1 MSLQTEQEYKLG
13 RPYQWRLSK
22 LSLIRRSLFV
32 YLKGLK
38 AEKRVVQKMTNRAV
52 TIRASRRPGKAA
64 TLGLGLLLPGS
75 VLVLWQT
82 LGHYGM
88 ISEMLFPTP
97 YTIAESFVTLAASG
111 ELWANYRISLVRALS
126 GFLLGGGLGL
136 LLGILVGLFRRT
148 EKLLDPSL
156 QMIRMIPSLAVVPLF
171 ILWFG
176 IGEESKVLLIAKS
189 AFFPLYINAFMGIR
203 GVDNKL
209 FEVARV
215 LGFSPIKQIIR
226 LVLPAALPNIIL
238 GLRLSLGLSWLG
250 LVVAELIASTSGIG
264 YMMSDARQFADTPVV
279 FVGIII
285 FAATGLL
292 SDSIVRY
299 LEGRLLRWQD
309 SYRG

>member
-1 MSLQTEQEYKLG
+1 
-13 RPYQWRLSK
+13 
-22 LSLIRRSLFV
+22 
-32 YLKGLK
+32 
-38 AEKRVVQKMTNRAV
+38 MTNRAV
-52 TIRASRRPGKAA
+52 AARPAGRPGKVV
-64 TLGLGLLLPGS
+64 TVGLGLLLPGS
-75 VLVLWQT
+75 VIILWQL

-97 YTIAESFVTLAASG
+97 YTITDSFITLASSG
-111 ELWANYRISLVRALS
+111 DLWTNLRISVARALS

-136 LLGILVGLFRRT
+136 FFGILVGLFRRS

-176 IGEESKVLLIAKS
+176 IGEESKVLLIAKG
-189 AFFPLYINAFMGIR
+189 AFFPLYINTFMGIR

-209 FEVARV
+209 FEVSRV
-215 LGFSPIKQIIR
+215 LGFSRLKQIRR
-226 LVLPAALPNIIL
+226 LVLPAAVPYIML
-238 GLRLSLGLSWLG
+238 GVRLSLGLSWLG

-285 FAATGLL
+285 FALAGLL
-292 SDSIVRY
+292 SDTIVR
-299 LEGRLLRWQD
+299 LIERRLLRWE
-309 SYRG
+309 RGITS

>member
-1 MSLQTEQEYKLG
+1 
-13 RPYQWRLSK
+13 
-22 LSLIRRSLFV
+22 
-32 YLKGLK
+32 
-38 AEKRVVQKMTNRAV
+38 MTNRAV

-97 YTIAESFVTLAASG
+97 YTIAESFVALAASG
-111 ELWANYRISLVRALS
+111 DLWANYRISLVRALS

>member
-1 MSLQTEQEYKLG
+1 
-13 RPYQWRLSK
+13 
-22 LSLIRRSLFV
+22 
-32 YLKGLK
+32 
-38 AEKRVVQKMTNRAV
+38 MTNRAIAV
-52 TIRASRRPGKAA
+52 RTSGRPGKV
-64 TLGLGLLLPGS
+64 TTFGLGLLLPGT
-75 VLVLWQT
+75 VLILWQT

-111 ELWANYRISLVRALS
+111 DLWPNFRISLVRALS

-136 LLGILVGLFRRT
+136 LLGILVGLFRRS

-176 IGEESKVLLIAKS
+176 IGEESKVLLIAKG
-189 AFFPLYINAFMGIR
+189 AFFPLYINTFMGIR

-209 FEVARV
+209 FEVSRV
-215 LGFSPIKQIIR
+215 LGFSRLKQVVR

-238 GLRLSLGLSWLG
+238 GVRLSLGLSWLG

-285 FAATGLL
+285 FAIAGLV

-299 LEGRLLRWQD
+299 IERRLLRWQD